1 MNVVTTEIAPSGAA
15 LTPAERVEALM
26 DAFVG
31 FQSLERAA
39 DALRFQLD
47 NIPVKTAAR
56 EQKWDVIVHSQI
68 DAESEIVAQVKI
80 LMGNGILDRAA
91 ELLRANPG
99 GDINADTCLKNAVFL
114 VGLIFEE
121 LVHVHTATT
130 ALDGVAAG
138 TVSFT
143 QLDAKR
149 LLKRV
154 ENMAVG
160 IGAIQATLTA
170 LRRHVP
176 EGGK

>member
-68 DAESEIVAQVKI
+68 DAES
-80 LMGNGILDRAA
+80 
-91 ELLRANPG
+91 
-99 GDINADTCLKNAVFL
+99 
-114 VGLIFEE
+114 
-121 LVHVHTATT
+121 
-130 ALDGVAAG
+130 
-138 TVSFT
+138 
-143 QLDAKR
+143 
-149 LLKRV
+149 
-154 ENMAVG
+154 
-160 IGAIQATLTA
+160 
-170 LRRHVP
+170 
-176 EGGK
+176 